1 MTRLFT
7 YVITQD
13 GGFAPNPFHGVLTL
27 NCCKPDIR
35 RAAQV
40 GDWVAGNTAANFPGG
55 RGLLVYAMRVTAKM
69 TMSEYD
75 AWTRQ
80 NLPEKI
86 PDWRGPY
93 ERRAGDSAYKFETDP
108 PSRRPSSFHDLG
120 ERRRDLSGRFTL
132 LSEEFYYL
140 GGDPVEIPEHLRGI
154 IHDRQGHRSNLNAP
168 YVEDFANWIGTFEG
182 GLQGMPHL
190 APRPVEIGRGEDR

>member
-27 NCCKPDIR
+27 NCCKPEIR
-35 RAAQV
+35 KLAEV
-40 GDWVAGNTAANFPGG
+40 GDWVAGNTAADFPGG
-55 RGLLVYAMRVTAKM
+55 RGLLVYAMRVTDKM

-86 PDWRGPY
+86 PDWRGPW
-93 ERRAGDSAYKFETDP
+93 ERKAGDSMYKFETDP
-108 PSRRPSSFHDLG
+108 PGRRSGSFHDLG
-120 ERRRDLSGRFTL
+120 ERATDLSGRFTL
-132 LSEEFYYL
+132 LSEEFYYF
-140 GGDPVEIPEHLRGI
+140 GGSPVEVPEDLRAV
-154 IHDRQGHRSNLNAP
+154 IHSGRAHKSNLNDP
-168 YVEDFANWIGTFEG
+168 YVEAFVAWIRGFEG
-182 GLQGMPHL
+182 GLQGILHL
-190 APRPVEIGRGEDR
+190 APRPVEIGVTGR